1 MKLYTGCSGWS
12 YNAWEERFY
21 PKSHG
26 SPKYLEY
33 YSKIFDF
40 AEIDSTFYGM
50 PSRFMSIRWQTLT
63 PDKFKFTAKLPRV
76 ITHEKLL
83 EDVSGELK
91 QFFEI
96 MAALKGKLLALLI
109 QLPPSIPAKE
119 GIPKL
124 EQVIPQL
131 SADYRYALEV
141 RHKSWFNPDVY
152 KFLSKNNI
160 CLTWSQLDTIQT
172 PPVLTTDFIYLRF
185 IGDRVGE
192 ESDLAKT
199 QKEREREMKKW
210 SESVINVADSVTFGF
225 VAANNHYTGFAPD
238 TVNLFRKQMDLPK
251 LSWQEMKNGK

>member
-12 YNAWEERFY
+12 YTAWEERFY
-21 PKSHG
+21 PKTLG

-33 YSKIFDF
+33 YSKIFDY
-40 AEIDSTFYGM
+40 AEIDSTFYNI

-63 PDKFKFTAKLPRV
+63 PNKFKFTAKLPRV

-83 EDVSGELK
+83 EDVSGELEE
-91 QFFEI
+91 FFEI
-96 MAALKGKLLALLI
+96 MTALKGKLLALLI
-109 QLPPSIPAKE
+109 QLPPSIHAKE

-124 EQVIPQL
+124 EQLIPQL

-160 CLTWSQLDTIQT
+160 CLTWSQLDTLRT
-172 PPVLTTDFIYLRF
+172 PPELTSDFIYLRF
-185 IGDRVGE
+185 IGDRGSE

-199 QKEREREMKKW
+199 QKEREREMKMW
-210 SESVINVADSVTFGF
+210 VDSVINIADSVSFGF

-251 LSWQEMKNGK
+251 LSWREKKTGK

>member
-1 MKLYTGCSGWS
+1 LKLYTGCSGWS
-12 YNAWEERFY
+12 YTAWEERFY
-21 PKSHG
+21 PKTLG

-33 YSKIFDF
+33 YSKIFDY
-40 AEIDSTFYGM
+40 AQIDSTFYNI

-63 PDKFKFTAKLPRV
+63 PHKFKFTAKLPRV

-83 EDVSGELK
+83 EDVSGELEE
-91 QFFEI
+91 FFEI
-96 MAALKGKLLALLI
+96 MTALKGKLLALLI
-109 QLPPSIPAKE
+109 QLPPSIHAKE

-124 EQVIPQL
+124 EQLIPQL

-152 KFLSKNNI
+152 KFLAKNNI
-160 CLTWSQLDTIQT
+160 CLAWSQLDTMQT
-172 PPVLTTDFIYLRF
+172 PPELTSDFIYLRF
-185 IGDRVGE
+185 IGDRGSK

-199 QKEREREMKKW
+199 QKQREREMKMW
-210 SESVINVADSVTFGF
+210 VDSVINVADSVSFGF

-251 LSWQEMKNGK
+251 LSWREKKTGK